1 MCDVYHV
8 VGIVTTYGL
17 TVALGCLLVHLL
29 AFLLLEVK
37 AYVCYFHLT
46 TACIFLY
53 RDYLYFICNIIFLN
67 FLDFLFF

>member
-29 AFLLLEVK
+29 YSISAAGGKRMCVTF
-37 AYVCYFHLT
+37 T
-46 TACIFLY
+46 
-53 RDYLYFICNIIFLN
+53 
-67 FLDFLFF
+67 